1 VCAQVTF
8 ETKQPLGVVLERS
21 KEWAVVKL
29 ANPAL
34 SAVTVGSA
42 LAAVNGKSVV
52 LKPYHTTIDLLTN
65 WRPPLHLVFRRCVMV
80 LLYELLHVMLYVH
93 ITVSTHAMNS
103 AGHYLGCCNANDC
116 L

>member
-65 WRPPLHLVFRRCVMV
+65 WRPPLHLVFRRCVV
-80 LLYELLHVMLYVH
+80 PLYIL
-93 ITVSTHAMNS
+93 S
-103 AGHYLGCCNANDC
+103 LGMFCEFILQCPC
-116 L
+116 MQ